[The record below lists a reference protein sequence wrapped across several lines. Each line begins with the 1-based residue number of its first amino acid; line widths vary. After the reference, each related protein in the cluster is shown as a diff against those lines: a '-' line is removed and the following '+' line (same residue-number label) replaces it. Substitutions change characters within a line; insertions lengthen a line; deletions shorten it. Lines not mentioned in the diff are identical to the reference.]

1 MSHKHEQVLR
11 SIFHDPAPNNLH
23 WREVES
29 LLKHVGAE
37 LENVAGTKLR
47 VKIGKVE
54 TVLHR
59 PHHSN
64 ELDRQGIKFLR
75 EFLGHAGISPST
87 LEALN
92 TQASE

>member
-11 SIFHDPAPNNLH
+11 SIFHDPSPHNLQ

-29 LLKHVGAE
+29 LLKHLGAE
-37 LENVAGTKLR
+37 LENVAGTRQR
-47 VKIGKVE
+47 VRIGKVE

-64 ELDRQGIKFLR
+64 ELDHAGIKHLR
-75 EFLGHAGISPST
+75 EFLAQAGISPST
-87 LEALN
+87 LEG
-92 TQASE
+92 S